1 MPLFKQK
8 NNLIEPIWLHLHICG
23 PQIYHEMDFFIS
35 LREIFECTD
44 DEDQIIDQQTNF
56 LMTFFGVNL
65 LPKVI
70 IKDLSISE
78 ETLAV

>member
-1 MPLFKQK
+1 MWSP
-8 NNLIEPIWLHLHICG
+8 NIPRNG
-23 PQIYHEMDFFIS
+23 FFIS

-78 ETLAV
+78 ETLTV